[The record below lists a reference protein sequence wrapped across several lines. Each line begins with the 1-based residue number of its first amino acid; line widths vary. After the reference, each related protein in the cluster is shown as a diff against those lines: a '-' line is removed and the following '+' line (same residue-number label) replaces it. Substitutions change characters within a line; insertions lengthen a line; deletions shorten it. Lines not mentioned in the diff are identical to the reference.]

1 MPIREFPPI
10 EYADENGLLAMGGDL
25 HPLSLMLAYRS
36 GIFPWPTEGIPLAWF
51 SPPERAVLIFDELHI
66 PRSLE
71 RERKRSTLR
80 FTIDQAFKTVITAC
94 SVAKRPGQNGTW
106 ITPDMKKAYVDLH
119 EAGHA
124 HSLEA
129 WEGEKL
135 VGGIYGVDVDG
146 AFAAESMFYKDPY
159 ASKLALLAL
168 IDHIRARGGTWMDIQ
183 VMTPHMERL
192 GGRVISREQFLVL
205 LNQTRAQRLRLF
217 AEAQGSP

>member
-25 HPLSLMLAYRS
+25 HPLSLMLAYRN

-51 SPPERAVLIFDELHI
+51 SPPERAVLVFEELHI

-71 RERKRSTLR
+71 RERKRSSLR
-80 FTIDQAFKTVITAC
+80 FTIDQAFKAVITAC
-94 SVAKRPGQNGTW
+94 STAHRPGQNGTW
-106 ITPDMKKAYVDLH
+106 ITPDMKEAYVDLH
-119 EAGHA
+119 KAGFA

-129 WEGEKL
+129 WQDDKL

-146 AFAAESMFYKDPY
+146 AFAAESMFYEEPY

-168 IDHIRARGGTWMDIQ
+168 IDHLKARGGTWMDIQ

-192 GGRVISREQFLVL
+192 GGRVISREQFLEAL
-205 LNQTRAQRLRLF
+205 TQTRAQRLRLF
-217 AEAQGSP
+217 GAEPGSR